1 MIKALFSKR
10 FLLTTLLVPLAEGVM
25 IRLGIWQLDRL
36 EERRE
41 YNHQVITMRQ
51 ADPLELEGEDVAV
64 PDPAITPE
72 DLTSWEYRTAVVE
85 GGYDHDHA
93 LVIRNQAW
101 ENQAGVHV
109 LTPLILEGSSEAV
122 LVDRGWLPLES
133 YQDGTWREY
142 RESARRV
149 RGLIRLPQNTA
160 PWGGQSNP
168 VPRSDEFIEAWHFI
182 DLEAIETGLPYPL
195 QPVYLQA
202 LPAGEA
208 QALPYRQQ
216 PEFDL
221 SQGPHLGYA
230 IQWFAFAA
238 ALGLGYPIFVYRRHE
253 ARSEDLSLPL

>member
-1 MIKALFSKR
+1 MIKPLFSKR
-10 FLLTTLLVPLAEGVM
+10 YLLPTLLVPLAVGVM

-41 YNHQVITMRQ
+41 YHQQVITMRR
-51 ADPLELEGEDVAV
+51 AEPLELEGEDLTG
-64 PDPAITPE
+64 PDPAITAE
-72 DLTSWEYRTAVVE
+72 HLTSWEYRTAVVE

-101 ENQAGVHV
+101 ENQVGVHV
-109 LTPLILEGSSEAV
+109 LTPLILEGASEAV

-142 RESARRV
+142 RESVRRV
-149 RGLIRLPQNTA
+149 RGLIRLPQAAA

-168 VPRSDEFIEAWHFI
+168 SPGPGEFVEAWNFI
-182 DLEAIETGLPYPL
+182 DLEAIEAGLPYPL

-202 LPAGEA
+202 VPAGED

-216 PEFDL
+216 PDFDL

-238 ALGLGYPIFVYRRHE
+238 ALGMGYPLFVYRRQD
-253 ARSEDLSLPL
+253 ARSEDLSSPL